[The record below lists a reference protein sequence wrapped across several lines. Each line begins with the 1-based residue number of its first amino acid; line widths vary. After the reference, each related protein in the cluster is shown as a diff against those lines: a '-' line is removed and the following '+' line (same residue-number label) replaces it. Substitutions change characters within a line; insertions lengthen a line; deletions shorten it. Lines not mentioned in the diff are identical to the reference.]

1 MSLVQLVVVAL
12 AGNAIMN
19 MMMPPR
25 RPYLLAVSALTP
37 PEAGHL
43 AQSLARQL
51 SRTSPPVVGADTLL
65 AHAGIDTTLPN
76 APMAPPLDLATT
88 YGRRADGYDDV
99 ADDYIYARGDNPTRH
114 RLEREIGRL
123 EIVGHNAAVAG
134 SGSSSSN
141 IAAEENYDEF
151 LEEPVT
157 PCCCAFASGMM
168 AASSVL
174 LAHGAPLHVLMPI
187 DLYHGVSTVLLD
199 VFARFGVTAIHV
211 DMSDL
216 GQVKEA
222 VVSVPSNEDVIVW
235 LETPSNPLI
244 QVLDIRAVA
253 KCARTVRANVTVLV
267 DSTLAPPAV
276 ISQPL
281 LHGADLVLHSAT
293 KYLAGHSDALLGVV
307 TASPFTNRGVWIG
320 QQLRTVQVA
329 VGGVAAPF
337 DCWLTLRGLRTL
349 PVRVARQSETALKL
363 ARFLKARPD
372 VIAVHY
378 PGLGDHPSHNVAKR
392 QMKVFGGVL
401 SVEVADELSAWAL
414 AGALRTIQRATSL
427 GGTETLIEHRAS
439 IEPAGRVVSPPGLL
453 RISVGLEDPDDLMA
467 DLASALAIMKQVC
480 TSSRSAIA
488 K

>member
-1 MSLVQLVVVAL
+1 MSLTLLVVVAL
-12 AGNAIMN
+12 AGTAIMI
-19 MMMPPR
+19 MMMPPQP
-25 RPYLLAVSALTP
+25 PYLLAVSALTP

-51 SRTSPPVVGADTLL
+51 SRTSPHVVGADTLL
-65 AHAGIDTTLPN
+65 AHAGIDPTLPN

-88 YGRRADGYDDV
+88 YGRRADGYDYH
-99 ADDYIYARGDNPTRH
+99 ADDYIYTRSDNPTRH

-123 EIVGHNAAVAG
+123 EIIGHNAAVA
-134 SGSSSSN
+134 SSSS
-141 IAAEENYDEF
+141 IAAEENNNDDDEF

-168 AASSVL
+168 AASSVI

-199 VFARFGVTAIHV
+199 VFARFGVTAVHV

-216 GQVKEA
+216 GQVQEA
-222 VVSVPSNEDVIVW
+222 VVSVPSHEDVIVW

-363 ARFLKARPD
+363 ARFLQARPD
-372 VIAVHY
+372 VKAVHY
-378 PGLGDHPSHNVAKR
+378 PGLEDHPSHNVAKR

-439 IEPAGRVVSPPGLL
+439 IEPEGRVVSPPGLL
-453 RISVGLEDPDDLMA
+453 RISVGLEDPDDLVA
-467 DLASALAIMKQVC
+467 DLASALKIMKQVC